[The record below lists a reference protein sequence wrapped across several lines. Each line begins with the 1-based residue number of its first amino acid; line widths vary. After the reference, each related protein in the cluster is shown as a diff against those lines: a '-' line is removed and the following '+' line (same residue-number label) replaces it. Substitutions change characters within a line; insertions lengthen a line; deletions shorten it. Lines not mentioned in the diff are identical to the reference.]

1 MKNVFS
7 NSELPHIWAAQNQQ
21 SGRTSNGSFYFDD
34 ATIYSY
40 GRHFPIATIKGETVF
55 FTLRSYSNTTRKH
68 ISKARAAVSHKK
80 IIYVWDVPTG
90 NFEYLT
96 TTHEAN
102 LTAWKR
108 ELSAVVKELGN
119 KRIRNIGSRVNEAGS
134 IIAQIEAYCQYFK
147 LPVKDKELK
156 KLIQTAKNPQFVEM
170 ARAAAEKQAAAI
182 EKKLIA
188 AGKAYD
194 IYLQMWRE
202 RRDEEIKELPENT
215 KSLIN
220 FYANQA
226 AAYTHLRYNQE
237 RDRVETSKGVEI
249 PAEIAKRAYFALN
262 GCLNSSCKGLSIP
275 VLHYTITE
283 TGKDYIK
290 AGCHTIPKKD
300 IQYIA
305 AVLNWAV

>member
-1 MKNVFS
+1 MYFLTANCPIFGRLKTSKPAGLQTDHFILMMQRYTVTGGTFR
-7 NSELPHIWAAQNQQ
+7 LPPLRGKLYFLPFAVIQTQPESISAKH
-21 SGRTSNGSFYFDD
+21 GRQYL
-34 ATIYSY
+34 I
-40 GRHFPIATIKGETVF
+40 
-55 FTLRSYSNTTRKH
+55 
-68 ISKARAAVSHKK
+68 KK